1 MNCCNANGDC
11 TQGRDCPV
19 RKQRIKEVNDA
30 YIKGY
35 MMGQEDPLDDPYEDI
50 ADTFK
55 GLLTT
60 MTLVLCLWVVYLLIW
75 GK

>member
-35 MMGQEDPLDDPYEDI
+35 MMGQEDPLDDL

-55 GLLTT
+55 ALLTVVT
-60 MTLVLCLWVVYLLIW
+60 VVLGLWVVCLLLW

>member
-1 MNCCNANGDC
+1 MNCCNEYEGTC
-11 TQGRDCPV
+11 TQGRDCPI

-30 YIKGY
+30 YTNGLKDA
-35 MMGQEDPLDDPYEDI
+35 QLNDPIDDL

-55 GLLTT
+55 GLLTA
-60 MTLVLCLWVVYLLIW
+60 MTVVLVAWIAFLLIW

>member
-19 RKQRIKEVNDA
+19 RKQRIQEVNEA

-35 MMGQEDPLDDPYEDI
+35 MMGQEDPLDDL

-55 GLLTT
+55 ALLTMLT
-60 MTLVLCLWVVYLLIW
+60 AVLGVWIVCLIFW

>member
-1 MNCCNANGDC
+1 MNCCNANENC
-11 TQGRDCPV
+11 NQGRDCPV

-30 YIKGY
+30 YANGFKDA
-35 MMGQEDPLDDPYEDI
+35 QLNDPIDDL

-55 GLLTT
+55 SLLIV
-60 MTLVLCLWVVYLLIW
+60 MTLVLCVWVVCLLIW

>member
-11 TQGRDCPV
+11 TQGKDCPV
-19 RKQRIKEVNDA
+19 RKQRIKEINDA
-30 YIKGY
+30 YTNGY
-35 MMGQEDPLDDPYEDI
+35 KDAQLDDPIDDL

-55 GLLTT
+55 GLLIVITA
-60 MTLVLCLWVVYLLIW
+60 VLCLWVVYLLIW

>member
-30 YIKGY
+30 YVKGY
-35 MMGQEDPLDDPYEDI
+35 LMGQEDPLDDL

-55 GLLTT
+55 ALLTVVT
-60 MTLVLCLWVVYLLIW
+60 VVLGLWVVCLLSW